1 MLYIC
6 TQIATNIREIMQ
18 SKKPFVFGKAVGD
31 DHFIGRE
38 KEMERLAANMRYG
51 VDSNLL
57 YA

>member
-1 MLYIC
+1 
-6 TQIATNIREIMQ
+6 MQ